1 MDVEKEMFITVSCK
15 PPVDAFQPVGISKRK
30 GIKIKGLLIDTTKA
44 KRDTYKNQRKYKV
57 TVRNQ

>member
-15 PPVDAFQPVGISKRK
+15 PLVDAFQPVGISKRN
-30 GIKIKGLLIDTTKA
+30 GIKIKGLILDIMKA

-57 TVRNQ
+57 TVRNR